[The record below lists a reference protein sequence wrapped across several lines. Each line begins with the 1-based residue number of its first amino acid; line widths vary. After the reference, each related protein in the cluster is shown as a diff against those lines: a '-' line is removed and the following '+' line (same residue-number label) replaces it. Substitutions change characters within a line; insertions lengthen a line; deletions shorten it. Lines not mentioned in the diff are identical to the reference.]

1 MQLVS
6 ALGYLFLAWSERG
19 SLGGDVGEQENL
31 LARDDEELKEEK
43 EGESSKQG
51 RGLQLSY
58 ACTQHCLI
66 YLYS

>member
-43 EGESSKQG
+43 RG
-51 RGLQLSY
+51 RAANREEVFS
-58 ACTQHCLI
+58 
-66 YLYS
+66 